1 MVAVNH
7 SFAYLVLMYQRVAE
21 APPTALESAEISD
34 LTHHVREFILTL
46 KHCYYV
52 NLFKTQ

>member
-34 LTHHVREFILTL
+34 LTHHVSEFI
-46 KHCYYV
+46 
-52 NLFKTQ
+52 